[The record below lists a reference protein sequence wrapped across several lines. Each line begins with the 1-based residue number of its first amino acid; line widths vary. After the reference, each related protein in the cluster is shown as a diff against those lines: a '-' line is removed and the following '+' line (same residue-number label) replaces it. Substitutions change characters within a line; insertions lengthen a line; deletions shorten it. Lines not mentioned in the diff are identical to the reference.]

1 MTEEIGYGHI
11 IRSLKKSR
19 VRTEILMYLYKI
31 QPQASYPSE
40 ISRHT
45 NIDATNVL
53 GGLKGMGARY
63 DRNNSLTGLGVVEL
77 VNHNGVSYYRLSNK
91 GKRVIDDLNSNKIY
105 EKIF

>member
-1 MTEEIGYGHI
+1 MTEEIGYGNI
-11 IRSLKKSR
+11 IRSLKRSR

-31 QPQASYPSE
+31 QPAASYPSE

-63 DRNNSLTGLGVVEL
+63 DGSNSLLGLGVIEL
-77 VNHNGVSYYRLSNK
+77 VNYNGVSYYRLSKK
-91 GKRVIDDLNSNKIY
+91 GKTVIENLNSNKIY
-105 EKIF
+105 ENIF